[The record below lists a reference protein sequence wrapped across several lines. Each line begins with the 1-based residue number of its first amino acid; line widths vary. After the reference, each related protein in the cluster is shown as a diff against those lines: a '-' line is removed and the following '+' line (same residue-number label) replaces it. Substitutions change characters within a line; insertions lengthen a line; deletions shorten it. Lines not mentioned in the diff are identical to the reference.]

1 MDDENQRITEI
12 EQRLL
17 GIIKAQAD
25 LIQSFMDSAKR
36 RLDKHKERLDTH
48 RQDLDELEVKV
59 DELDADKQDYPDEY
73 EERSRIA
80 QEESDKLEAEQLAEE
95 KELQARMAI
104 SDILDRIE
112 RLEEGV
118 TDADTDADEGILEQL
133 KLVQG
138 KVAALEKFIHGRLK
152 SRVLRPTR
160 RNVGPWVRNGNSPGI
175 APGAALYDPKPQH
188 TLNTKGAG
196 LSALAL
202 TEGIMPGLTPSASGC
217 PVRKGIRRTRR
228 RSRSGSGSWV
238 GRRSAASGWCRT

>member
-1 MDDENQRITEI
+1 MDDENQRITEM
-12 EQRLL
+12 EKRLL

-59 DELDADKQDYPDEY
+59 GELDANKQDYPDEY
-73 EERSRIA
+73 EERSRVA
-80 QEESDKLEAEQLAEE
+80 QEECDKLKAEQLAEE
-95 KELQARMAI
+95 KELQARMAL

-118 TDADTDADEGILEQL
+118 TDADTYADEGILEQL

-152 SRVLRPTR
+152 
-160 RNVGPWVRNGNSPGI
+160 
-175 APGAALYDPKPQH
+175 
-188 TLNTKGAG
+188 
-196 LSALAL
+196 
-202 TEGIMPGLTPSASGC
+202 
-217 PVRKGIRRTRR
+217 
-228 RSRSGSGSWV
+228 
-238 GRRSAASGWCRT
+238 

>member
-1 MDDENQRITEI
+1 MEK
-12 EQRLL
+12 RLL

-25 LIQSFMDSAKR
+25 LIQSFMDSAKG

-59 DELDADKQDYPDEY
+59 GELDANKQDYPDEY
-73 EERSRIA
+73 EERSRVA
-80 QEESDKLEAEQLAEE
+80 QEESDKLKAEQLAEE

-118 TDADTDADEGILEQL
+118 TDADTDAVEGILEQL

-152 SRVLRPTR
+152 
-160 RNVGPWVRNGNSPGI
+160 
-175 APGAALYDPKPQH
+175 
-188 TLNTKGAG
+188 
-196 LSALAL
+196 
-202 TEGIMPGLTPSASGC
+202 
-217 PVRKGIRRTRR
+217 
-228 RSRSGSGSWV
+228 
-238 GRRSAASGWCRT
+238 

>member
-1 MDDENQRITEI
+1 M

-59 DELDADKQDYPDEY
+59 GELDANKQDYPDEY
-73 EERSRIA
+73 EERSRVA

-95 KELQARMAI
+95 KELQARMAL

-118 TDADTDADEGILEQL
+118 TDADTDADEGIVEQL
-133 KLVQG
+133 KLVQV

-152 SRVLRPTR
+152 
-160 RNVGPWVRNGNSPGI
+160 
-175 APGAALYDPKPQH
+175 
-188 TLNTKGAG
+188 
-196 LSALAL
+196 
-202 TEGIMPGLTPSASGC
+202 
-217 PVRKGIRRTRR
+217 
-228 RSRSGSGSWV
+228 
-238 GRRSAASGWCRT
+238 

>member
-1 MDDENQRITEI
+1 MDDENQRITEM
-12 EQRLL
+12 EKRLL

-25 LIQSFMDSAKR
+25 LIQSFMDSAKG

-59 DELDADKQDYPDEY
+59 GELDANKQDYPDEY
-73 EERSRIA
+73 EERSRVA
-80 QEESDKLEAEQLAEE
+80 QEESDKLKAEQLAEE

-152 SRVLRPTR
+152 
-160 RNVGPWVRNGNSPGI
+160 
-175 APGAALYDPKPQH
+175 
-188 TLNTKGAG
+188 
-196 LSALAL
+196 
-202 TEGIMPGLTPSASGC
+202 
-217 PVRKGIRRTRR
+217 
-228 RSRSGSGSWV
+228 
-238 GRRSAASGWCRT
+238 